1 MEMKIRIL
9 ALVVMLGVVG
19 RVDAGYYFSAG
30 DLLTDCGS
38 ANVGIQNDC
47 VLFLGGVIDTMA
59 ILVEWERLEEM
70 VCIPDEVTLAQ
81 VRKIYIKYANEHPEE
96 LHYAASSRVLAAL
109 HAPFACK

>member
-47 VLFLGGVIDTMA
+47 
-59 ILVEWERLEEM
+59 
-70 VCIPDEVTLAQ
+70 
-81 VRKIYIKYANEHPEE
+81 
-96 LHYAASSRVLAAL
+96 
-109 HAPFACK
+109 